1 MKTCLILALALTL
14 TTVSAS
20 EQGPATTPSKS
31 KSAKPKQQLAAP
43 KPKPEKVALTGSYLK
58 RDIRRSGNITDGPQN
73 VFVIDSEMIRN
84 SGAGDL
90 RQLLV
95 RRGMWR

>member
-14 TTVSAS
+14 TAVSAS
-20 EQGPATTPSKS
+20 EQGPATTPSKP

-43 KPKPEKVALTGSYLK
+43 KQKSEKVALTGSYLK
-58 RDIRRSGNITDGPQN
+58 RDIRRSGYITDGPQN
-73 VFVIDSEMIRN
+73 VVVIDSEMIRN
-84 SGAGDL
+84 SGAGDI